1 MQIIL
6 ERKDLKVLRVKVQ
19 YTAKNLLRRSVRL
32 DILVVNK
39 TGKIYDIK
47 SQETELS
54 VPGIKATCWMLIS

>member
-32 DILVVNK
+32 DILAVNK

-47 SQETELS
+47 SQET
-54 VPGIKATCWMLIS
+54 